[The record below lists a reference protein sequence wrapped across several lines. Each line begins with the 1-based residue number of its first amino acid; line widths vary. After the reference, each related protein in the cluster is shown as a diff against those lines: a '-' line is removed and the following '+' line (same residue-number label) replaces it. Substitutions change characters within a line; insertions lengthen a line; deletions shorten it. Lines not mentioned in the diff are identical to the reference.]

1 MGPTSQ
7 CLNIFFLLSPL
18 SSSHLSSC
26 IYRRPPGGAARP
38 GNPPSII
45 TVTTPAIMQISKWL
59 NTLPEPW
66 LTPWPRSGRVVA
78 LPKPSST
85 VFVDGSLNLTL
96 IRPWW
101 ARIRTGAEARR
112 ASPSFSATTTPS
124 TSAIPSARA
133 PSHGPRT
140 HYPIGEC
147 RPLSHIRMAYGF
159 KFRGTKIGVS
169 DDGLFLRCKLSLI
182 SYFL

>member
-7 CLNIFFLLSPL
+7 CLNIFYSPL
-18 SSSHLSSC
+18 FPHPISRLAF
-26 IYRRPPGGAARP
+26 IEGLLGARPGPP

-45 TVTTPAIMQISKWL
+45 TVTTPAIMQINKWL
-59 NTLPEPW
+59 NTLLEPW
-66 LTPWPRSGRVVA
+66 LTPWPRRVEA

-85 VFVDGSLNLTL
+85 VFVAGPLNLTL

-101 ARIRTGAEARR
+101 ARIRTGAEERR
-112 ASPSFSATTTPS
+112 TSPSFSATTTPS
-124 TSAIPSARA
+124 TSTIPSARA

-147 RPLSHIRMAYGF
+147 RSLSAFTYSNGIRIQIPVY
-159 KFRGTKIGVS
+159 KIEGS
-169 DDGLFLRCKLSLI
+169 DNRLFVGCNLSLV